1 MNMQI
6 HTESKTKTNQNTR
19 DILPVLELGKEKY
32 YTGTF
37 FHLNYAHIY
46 SYDPLPHS
54 LILVKLEFYFI
65 FKSLLNVFK
74 IFYFI
79 KNPLSFSACAVSF
92 SLPEIISVSL
102 QQNLPYPT
110 FLIWINQKLFVVSFL
125 VYINLQLCSIIWRFK
140 RGTAWALS
148 LESLEETSRSWDA
161 NRTLKI
167 WGGILLGK

>member
-79 KNPLSFSACAVSF
+79 KNPLSFSA
-92 SLPEIISVSL
+92 
-102 QQNLPYPT
+102 
-110 FLIWINQKLFVVSFL
+110 
-125 VYINLQLCSIIWRFK
+125 
-140 RGTAWALS
+140 
-148 LESLEETSRSWDA
+148 
-161 NRTLKI
+161 
-167 WGGILLGK
+167 